1 MYCRKC
7 GKFIN
12 YDSEFCVDCAKK
24 IAQDAESAASGS
36 SPTAQVSNTDS
47 YHPIP
52 VVIANKRALLEK
64 AILTSP
70 QMTHAGKKNSIS
82 GFILSLLAFLCAA
95 LCLATVFIGGK
106 SDGFTLIFIF
116 VPIPAAIALSHA
128 SKAVTIYSKRFT
140 AKLKTLK
147 STLILGIIGL
157 TLSALALTALPV
169 SIVIDEAR
177 DDYSYDDYS
186 YDDYPYGDDY
196 GDDEWSGSDL
206 LNKWSDVVK

>member
-12 YDSEFCVDCAKK
+12 YDSEFCIDCAKK

-36 SPTAQVSNTDS
+36 SPTTQVSDTDS
-47 YHPIP
+47 SHPIP

-70 QMTHAGKKNSIS
+70 KMTHAGEGNSIS
-82 GFILSLLAFLCAA
+82 GFILSLFAFLFAALGLAFFV
-95 LCLATVFIGGK
+95 TVEYSGGFI
-106 SDGFTLIFIF
+106 TLFIF
-116 VPIPAAIALSHA
+116 VPILGGISLLQAA
-128 SKAVTIYSKRFT
+128 KAVTIYSKRFT

-169 SIVIDEAR
+169 SIIMEEAR
-177 DDYSYDDYS
+177 VMEVESSDDDYI
-186 YDDYPYGDDY
+186 YGY
-196 GDDEWSGSDL
+196 EWP
-206 LNKWSDVVK
+206 N